1 MAELYLPELTF
12 YRMPDFQP
20 TGSLSISL
28 KEAICNSIR
37 STTDYR
43 GITLPSTH
51 IWTEVSHSSN
61 TAATF
66 YSPLNENNTR
76 CAITFLG
83 ADSAVAPTML
93 TPDTFSTNNLLLGL
107 TKILGSQTPSDVN
120 YLTNPIGNTFMGY
133 SAITPSTAKSVS
145 TRCRAY
151 ISQEAIFINIFTD
164 FLTPYWAYLGAIIEP
179 LKKYTTT
186 KHDYIPAAEIDDR
199 IYAKTTSG
207 TTTVN
212 AAFMSTSPTL
222 FVHSTTAFANH
233 SNIFQPNSSTVLN
246 NIRRRL
252 PTTGQYGTGEQRDIN
267 NNYVFDSFEI
277 LRNTVFRIGNS
288 RGVFSFGGT
297 PKAGQFIIREGSTDK
312 YHVISEDQAG
322 VGATQ
327 SLVLIAAP

>member
-1 MAELYLPELTF
+1 MAELTLPELTF
-12 YRMPDFQP
+12 YRMPDFRP
-20 TGSLSISL
+20 TGTLNYSL
-28 KEAICNSIR
+28 KEAICNSLR

-66 YSPLNENNTR
+66 YSPLNENDAR

-107 TKILGSQTPSDVN
+107 TKKLNSQTPSDVN
-120 YLTNPIGNTFMGY
+120 YLTNPIGDTFSGY
-133 SAITPSTAKSVS
+133 SAVTPTAAKSII

-164 FLTPYWAYLGAIIEP
+164 FSTPFWAYLGAIIEP
-179 LKKYTTT
+179 LKKFNTT
-186 KHDYIPAAEIDDR
+186 KHDYVPAAEADDR
-199 IYAKTTSG
+199 VYGITTSG

-252 PTTGQYGTGEQRDIN
+252 VTTGQYENNENRDIS

-277 LRNTVFRIGNS
+277 LRNSVFRIGNS
-288 RGVFSFGGT
+288 RGIFTFGGT
-297 PKAGQFIIREGSTDK
+297 PKAAQFIIREGSVDK
-312 YHVISEDQAG
+312 YHIISKDQG